1 MIKKFVDD
9 DESDK
14 DGVLLVVNEKDLDR
28 LVAIIIV
35 VNEEE
40 MNQLVLLDW
49 NTPRNLNKGESLCGV
64 LLSGRST
71 KVKMGGR
78 SSGHNLNARK

>member
-14 DGVLLVVNEKDLDR
+14 DGVLLVVNEKDLNR
-28 LVAIIIV
+28 LVSIIIV

-40 MNQLVLLDW
+40 MNRLVTSWQPWKPFDQKCKIYEDL
-49 NTPRNLNKGESLCGV
+49 
-64 LLSGRST
+64 
-71 KVKMGGR
+71 
-78 SSGHNLNARK
+78 

>member
-14 DGVLLVVNEKDLDR
+14 DGVLLVVNEKDLNR
-28 LVAIIIV
+28 LVSIIIV

-40 MNQLVLLDW
+40 MNRLVVTL
-49 NTPRNLNKGESLCGV
+49 TSLEAI
-64 LLSGRST
+64 RSE
-71 KVKMGGR
+71 VQI
-78 SSGHNLNARK
+78 L

>member
-14 DGVLLVVNEKDLDR
+14 DGVLLVANEKDLDR
-28 LVAIIIV
+28 LVAIMIV

-40 MNQLVLLDW
+40 MNQLVVSLASLEAI
-49 NTPRNLNKGESLCGV
+49 RSEVQNL
-64 LLSGRST
+64 
-71 KVKMGGR
+71 
-78 SSGHNLNARK
+78 